1 MTDVLRELNFN
12 YANVEK
18 GLNQYL
24 ARLNFDQS
32 EEVTNLH
39 ASSQVNINVLA
50 DQKADI
56 ARRNRGVLYSKL
68 QIESTE
74 TGRLL
79 RKDVKVI
86 KDEVVQ
92 CAALIDSLTNHN
104 RLHSDHQV

>member
-1 MTDVLRELNFN
+1 MSTKKQILQ
-12 YANVEK
+12 
-18 GLNQYL
+18 GG
-24 ARLNFDQS
+24 
-32 EEVTNLH
+32 
-39 ASSQVNINVLA
+39 I
-50 DQKADI
+50 
-56 ARRNRGVLYSKL
+56 GVCFIQIKL